1 MTEMNNTQS
10 HDHPRERD
18 IELNRQR
25 QLQEPYPAAARA
37 VDQIVAE
44 KRAESPPGAGLSNA
58 PEELAGMGDG
68 LETDIHSNYQA
79 SFGRLPKS
87 QSSFSVKR
95 DPGRL

>member
-1 MTEMNNTQS
+1 MTDVNHTHS
-10 HDHPRERD
+10 HDSPRERD

-25 QLQEPYPAAARA
+25 QLQEPYPAAAKA

-44 KRAESPPGAGLSNA
+44 KRAESPPVSGTSGAS
-58 PEELAGMGDG
+58 EELRGEGDG
-68 LETDIHSNYQA
+68 LETDIPSNYQA

-87 QSSFSVKR
+87 LSSFSMKR

>member
-44 KRAESPPGAGLSNA
+44 KRAESV
-58 PEELAGMGDG
+58 
-68 LETDIHSNYQA
+68 
-79 SFGRLPKS
+79 
-87 QSSFSVKR
+87 SVK
-95 DPGRL
+95 